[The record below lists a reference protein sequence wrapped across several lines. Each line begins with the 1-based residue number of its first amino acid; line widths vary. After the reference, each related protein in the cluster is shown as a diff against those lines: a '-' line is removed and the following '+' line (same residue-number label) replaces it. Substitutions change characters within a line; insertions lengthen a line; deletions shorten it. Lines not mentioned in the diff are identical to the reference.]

1 MTSRRA
7 AKGPARRITLP
18 ENGEALL
25 SDLQRALEQNDV
37 RSAIAAWQRILE
49 AAHIDLGARAI
60 AMATVIAARVD
71 PATGVRAFDR
81 PEQQDLWQSIQTQ
94 LTPPIRWPREPHL
107 PAARGRPRSID
118 PYKEHLRNMQAAVW
132 LHVHLLSLP
141 KRGVRA
147 RSEREG
153 AELSVGRVGI
163 EHAAVPARL
172 EALGDDDVDA
182 GVGHLFADQ
191 QCRCQPLKCADAHPA
206 EVKAFLFVDS
216 SHEEQFLRLHEADPT
231 GPTGAALGHV
241 ETQRTVVVQGERRI
255 VGTGADGRVSVELT
269 DMAGH
274 PVEPI
279 GPIGLFRLLRLAG

>member
-153 AELSVGRVGI
+153 AEHSNMQRKRAQMPR
-163 EHAAVPARL
+163 AAPTRERRLIMKVLRDAPGAKEQEVRERL
-172 EALGDDDVDA
+172 E
-182 GVGHLFADQ
+182 
-191 QCRCQPLKCADAHPA
+191 
-206 EVKAFLFVDS
+206 
-216 SHEEQFLRLHEADPT
+216 
-231 GPTGAALGHV
+231 
-241 ETQRTVVVQGERRI
+241 QRGFKYKERGFKDR
-255 VGTGADGRVSVELT
+255 
-269 DMAGH
+269 
-274 PVEPI
+274 
-279 GPIGLFRLLRLAG
+279 LFRIRKYLRKQRK